1 VSFNVVWGWETIWLA
16 CLMST
21 VTVLLALVRAPW
33 QLVKSNQERQHALF
47 AAIVILA
54 LFWQLQ
60 LEVRG
65 TLLLH
70 PIAMNVVVM
79 VFGSALALIV
89 GMGALLLGHLFNDQ
103 SWTLLPFEY
112 LTMVMVP
119 VAVVSALLKLINRIP
134 QANMFFYL
142 FGAAFFGAVPT
153 LLCVG
158 AVSWLY
164 LQIFAEVHL
173 QQLFAE
179 YSYLLLLMMFPE
191 GFINCSVATVVTV
204 LRPDLVRTFDDH
216 RYLDDKEN

>member
-1 VSFNVVWGWETIWLA
+1 MSFNVVWGWETIWLA
-16 CLMST
+16 AMLSA
-21 VTVLLALVRAPW
+21 VTVIMALLRSPW
-33 QLVKSNQERQHALF
+33 RLLRSNQERQHAVF
-47 AAIVILA
+47 AAVVILA

-60 LEVRG
+60 LQVRE

-79 VFGSALALIV
+79 VFGSALALII
-89 GMGALLLGHLFNDQ
+89 GFAALSLGHLFGDQ

-119 VAVVSALLKLINRIP
+119 VAVVCALLQLINRIP

-158 AVSWLY
+158 GVSWLY
-164 LQIFAEVHL
+164 LQLFAEPYL
-173 QQLFAE
+173 QQLFSD

-216 RYLDDKEN
+216 RYLDDDKG